1 VIVDIRTRPIAH
13 SAWPLHPRDII
24 SIKGRVSRAP
34 RPKIAGELVERLR
47 LLRVKRFTR
56 GDNDKQNCAKNLH
69 IF

>member
-1 VIVDIRTRPIAH
+1 
-13 SAWPLHPRDII
+13 
-24 SIKGRVSRAP
+24 
-34 RPKIAGELVERLR
+34 